1 MCRFSEETINEIW
14 SRGQVV
20 DGFDSAKVRKD
31 ACGAWIIKDNYGNRN
46 SPFGW
51 EVDHIYPESKL
62 REKSVPMSIIDNIT
76 NLRPL
81 NWKNNDSK
89 GSDYPSYQACI
100 TSVGERNEEGTYQ
113 YTVNENTRK
122 QIEQLIREYL

>member
-1 MCRFSEETINEIW
+1 MCRYDEALKKKIW
-14 SRGQVV
+14 ERGRIIEGYDKNKCRQ
-20 DGFDSAKVRKD
+20 D
-31 ACGAWIIKDNYGNRN
+31 ACGAWILWDHYGDRE

-62 REKSVPMSIIDNIT
+62 REKGVDNEMIDNPV

-89 GSDYPSYQACI
+89 GADYPSYQASMKSENQTNVEGAYQFTI
-100 TSVGERNEEGTYQ
+100 NEEVRNELEQ
-113 YTVNENTRK
+113 YF
-122 QIEQLIREYL
+122 REYL